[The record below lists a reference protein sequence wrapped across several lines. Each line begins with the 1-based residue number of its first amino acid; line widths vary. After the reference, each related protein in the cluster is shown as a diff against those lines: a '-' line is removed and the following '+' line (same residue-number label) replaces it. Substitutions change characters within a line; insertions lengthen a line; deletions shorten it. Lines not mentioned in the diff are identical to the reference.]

1 MKKYGSIILG
11 IILILVGVIFG
22 LNALDIT
29 DIDIFFDGW
38 WTLFIIIP
46 CLIGV
51 FNDQDVTGDIIGL
64 GIGIVLFLACQD
76 ILSFEIIWKL
86 MVPAILV
93 IIGLV
98 IIFKDVFQGKVKK
111 EMSKVEKKDA
121 QTYSATFG
129 SQRLNFDN
137 EEFKGCELSAV
148 FGEVVCDLRGAKL
161 SSDVVINVSCIFGGI
176 DILVPNDIKV
186 KVTSTPVFGGVDN
199 KYINS
204 KKEKAKTIYIN
215 ATCVFGGVD
224 IK

>member
-111 EMSKVEKKDA
+111 EMSKVEKKDV

-161 SSDVVINVSCIFGGI
+161 SGDVVINVSCIFGGI

-204 KKEKAKTIYIN
+204 KKEKAKTIYVN